1 MRRILLTVLFLT
13 AFCGSIFP
21 DSGGILERCNKRLRF
36 DKLLAVSS
44 VMAQERLAEEPATGW
59 STPTIL
65 YPEVW
70 PDPLYF
76 SVSDNGARLVALL
89 PASGSDDNSRHI
101 VVSELIGGVW
111 QEPVVIA
118 QNGAYSEALFQV
130 LPQRTHPVISGA
142 GRTIAYVGYTGATF
156 GVYVSDR
163 TNDGVWGPPA
173 LLNTGF
179 ANTHYWISLSRD
191 GNTLAVSDYPFLGT
205 QHLYVLTRQAGVWGA
220 PVRVSLE
227 SGANPGGG
235 MPSLSEDG
243 SRLAFIANAQV
254 MYSQKTFDGWAAPI
268 AVTTNNGLEESAEYP
283 QMSGSGG
290 AIHYWLVTLVPDGQ
304 ALVRTAQNLYLMRWN
319 GSGWDNPVQVNT
331 ASILPSYVT
340 DGPAT
345 ANRYATR
352 LVYPSP
358 VTTIDPGTGQSTIT
372 GSHLEASEWINGAWQ
387 TTRLIEANGYG
398 NLNKWPRL
406 TPLGRTLVFDGGVRY
421 TDGPPVNGALWKMT
435 TGIAPPS
442 LPFSAFSLT
451 GLIGGLNFS
460 SLFSPF
466 DNISYLFGPGTLP
479 SPVSITHSSWPDPPA
494 PPGGLTPIGGIGG
507 IGGGLGGAFSGSLL
521 GPGGLPVQP
530 NLPVTVTVDYSNT
543 STGTAIPGSLSL
555 WTLNL
560 GQWLPLPS
568 FDDPLSGVLTATVSH
583 FSQFAVF
590 GETKRLY
597 LPIIAR

>member
-13 AFCGSIFP
+13 AFCGSIFL
-21 DSGGILERCNKRLRF
+21 DSGGILDGCSEGLTF
-36 DKLLAVSS
+36 DRLLAVPG

-70 PDPLYF
+70 PDPIYF
-76 SVSDNGARLVALL
+76 SLSDDGARLVALI
-89 PASGSDDNSRHI
+89 PTSGSDDNSRHL
-101 VVSELIGGVW
+101 VVSESIGGVW

-118 QNGAYSEALFQV
+118 QNGAYSEALVQV
-130 LPQRTHPVISGA
+130 QPQRTHPVISGS
-142 GRTIAYVGYTGATF
+142 GRTIAYVGYTGNTF
-156 GVYVSDR
+156 GVFVSDR
-163 TNDGVWGPPA
+163 ANDGVWGPPIV
-173 LLNTGF
+173 LNTGL

-191 GNTLAVSDYPFLGT
+191 GNTLAVSDYPYWET
-205 QHLYVLTRQAGVWGA
+205 QHLYVITRQAGVWGV

-227 SGANPGGG
+227 SGVALGGA

-243 SRLAFIANAQV
+243 SRLAFIANARV
-254 MYSQKTFDGWAAPI
+254 MYSQKTFDGWTAPI
-268 AVTTNNGLEESAEYP
+268 ALTPNDWPGSSAEYP

-290 AIHYWLVTLVPDGQ
+290 AIHYWTVVSFFDGYTLVRAQ
-304 ALVRTAQNLYLMRWN
+304 QNLHLMRWN
-319 GSGWDNPVQVNT
+319 GTGWDIPVQINAT
-331 ASILPSYVT
+331 PILPSDVT

-352 LVYPSP
+352 LVYPRP
-358 VTTIDPGTGQSTIT
+358 VTTTDPGNGQTYVS
-372 GSHLEASEWINGAWQ
+372 GSHLDMSEWINETWQ
-387 TTRLIEANGYG
+387 TTRLVEANGFG

-406 TPLGRTLVFDGGVRY
+406 TPLGKTLFFDGGIRY
-421 TDGPPVNGALWKMT
+421 TSGLPVNGALWKMT

-466 DNISYLFGPGTLP
+466 DNISYLFGPGTFT
-479 SPVSITHSSWPDPPA
+479 SPVSLTHTFWPDPPA

-507 IGGGLGGAFSGSLL
+507 IGGLGGAFSASLL

-543 STGTAIPGSLSL
+543 STGMAIPGSLSL

-560 GQWLPLPS
+560 GQWLPQPS
-568 FDDPLSGVLTATVSH
+568 FDDPLAGVLTATVSH

-597 LPIIAR
+597 LPNIAR

>member
-1 MRRILLTVLFLT
+1 MRRILLTVFFLT
-13 AFCGSIFP
+13 AFCGSTFP
-21 DSGGILERCNKRLRF
+21 DSAIILEGSSGGLAF
-36 DKLLAVSS
+36 YKLLTVPG
-44 VMAQERLAEEPATGW
+44 VEAQERLAEAPATDW
-59 STPTIL
+59 NTPTVL

-76 SVSDNGARLVALL
+76 CVSDDGARLIALL
-89 PASGSDDNSRHI
+89 PTSGSDDNSRHI
-101 VVSELIGGVW
+101 VVSELISGVW

-142 GRTIAYVGYTGATF
+142 GRTIAYVGYPGATF

-173 LLNTGF
+173 LLNTGL
-179 ANTHYWISLSRD
+179 ANIHYWISLSRD
-191 GNTLAVSDYPFLGT
+191 GNTLAVSDYPFWEK

-254 MYSQKTFDGWAAPI
+254 MYSHKTFDGWAAPI
-268 AVTTNNGLEESAEYP
+268 AVTTNNRLEELAEYP

-331 ASILPSYVT
+331 APILPSNVT

-345 ANRYATR
+345 ADRYATR

-372 GSHLEASEWINGAWQ
+372 
-387 TTRLIEANGYG
+387 
-398 NLNKWPRL
+398 
-406 TPLGRTLVFDGGVRY
+406 
-421 TDGPPVNGALWKMT
+421 VN
-435 TGIAPPS
+435 
-442 LPFSAFSLT
+442 
-451 GLIGGLNFS
+451 
-460 SLFSPF
+460 
-466 DNISYLFGPGTLP
+466 
-479 SPVSITHSSWPDPPA
+479 
-494 PPGGLTPIGGIGG
+494 
-507 IGGGLGGAFSGSLL
+507 
-521 GPGGLPVQP
+521 
-530 NLPVTVTVDYSNT
+530 
-543 STGTAIPGSLSL
+543 
-555 WTLNL
+555 
-560 GQWLPLPS
+560 
-568 FDDPLSGVLTATVSH
+568 H